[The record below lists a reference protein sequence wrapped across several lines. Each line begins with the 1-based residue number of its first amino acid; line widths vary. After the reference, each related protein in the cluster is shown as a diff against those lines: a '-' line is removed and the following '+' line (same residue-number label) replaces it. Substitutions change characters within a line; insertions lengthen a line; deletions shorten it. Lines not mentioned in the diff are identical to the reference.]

1 MNVFETV
8 KTDISVLNAAKR
20 NGIRSNN
27 HGMAKCPFLDDH
39 HPSLKLND
47 HYFYCFGCGAT
58 GDVMTDPMFFS
69 KTDCSDNER
78 QAGRPGG
85 RFLVVER
92 RTVIIFKV
100 CLFLAGRTYFR
111 ASPITTPGLPFMF
124 LTVSE

>member
-20 NGIRSNN
+20 YGIRSNN

-58 GDVMTDPMFFS
+58 GDVMTDPMFFFR
-69 KTDCSDNER
+69 R
-78 QAGRPGG
+78 QIVLTTKDRPAD
-85 RFLVVER
+85 RVDDSSLLKEEQ
-92 RTVIIFKV
+92 
-100 CLFLAGRTYFR
+100 
-111 ASPITTPGLPFMF
+111 S
-124 LTVSE
+124 